1 MLEASS
7 LSFRCLTMTCVYL
20 LSVLSFLLG
29 PEDTGF
35 KRSLNRRRRRKR
47 EEGKQIRWE
56 DSKAL
61 GWYGNQ
67 VLEKKKR
74 NAENQMG
81 SAVDM
86 TASSLESA
94 DLLLVQLHGCICIY
108 MIPQN
113 ADMCGDLSVAICE
126 CLCTVCFFSVRL
138 CAWKHICNISWADR
152 RSLLRL

>member
-94 DLLLVQLHGCICIY
+94 DLLLVQLHGRICIY

-138 CAWKHICNISWADR
+138 CAWKHIWNISWADR